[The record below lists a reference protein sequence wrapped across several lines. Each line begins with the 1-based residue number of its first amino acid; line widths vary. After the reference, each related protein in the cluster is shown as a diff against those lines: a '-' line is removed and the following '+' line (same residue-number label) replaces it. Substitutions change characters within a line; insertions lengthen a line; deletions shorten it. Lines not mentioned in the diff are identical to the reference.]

1 MMRRSARHSKPWK
14 MNRKT
19 YELMLFIKFGLVGV
33 LGMGVSAAIFL
44 LLTYR
49 LPPETPSLNYIIPY
63 FLSVESGILVTFI
76 PNDRWV
82 FKEEKNKLSLIQRF
96 LTYHGALFGGF
107 LLQTGIFLFLLFMPI
122 SKRVAYFVGMVAA
135 ALWNYLISRK
145 AVFI

>member
-1 MMRRSARHSKPWK
+1 
-14 MNRKT
+14 MNRKIH
-19 YELMLFIKFGLVGV
+19 ELMLFIKFGLVGV

-107 LLQTGIFLFLLFMPI
+107 LLQTGIFLFPTFYAN
-122 SKRVAYFVGMVAA
+122 K
-135 ALWNYLISRK
+135 
-145 AVFI
+145 